1 MSILDGNHHERIW
14 DLLDS
19 KPWVSAVYSSLTL
32 SRSLNL
38 WVVPLFAQ
46 WGQLFQYTVV
56 NEWYLAHCF
65 RNIAV
70 GFLLLF
76 MEVAVFEIFMFS
88 SIDNRQESVQKTCHS
103 WGSGWSASNQTGKY
117 IIFNIWTFSRFFPFL
132 FFFFCLFRAAHMV
145 YGGSQARGRIGAVSA
160 SLCHSHSNTRYE
172 LYLRPTPQ
180 LMAMSDS

>member
-19 KPWVSAVYSSLTL
+19 KPWVSAVYSSVTL

-117 IIFNIWTFSRFFPFL
+117 IIINIWTFSRFFPFL
-132 FFFFCLFRAAHMV
+132 FFFFFFFWCGFCVLVCFL
-145 YGGSQARGRIGAVSA
+145 
-160 SLCHSHSNTRYE
+160 SLGV
-172 LYLRPTPQ
+172 
-180 LMAMSDS
+180 